1 MRFMLFAA
9 LFGLT
14 LAPALGQTPSPLA
27 SPAPSASP
35 AASAPASLDD
45 LARGRIDTIL
55 RSGHADAAWFSSDF
69 LAQIPVARLDAV
81 VAGLKTNLG
90 AYMSI
95 SGTQGDY
102 TAQFEKGTDE
112 VLVHLDAD
120 NRIDSMLLK
129 PPKVQAGSLDDG
141 LRTLRALKP
150 STGMLS
156 YVILAGRSE
165 RAALDASAPLAV
177 GSTFKLA
184 VLAALRDEI
193 AHGRRHWADV
203 VPLDAR
209 WKSHPTGVIRTWP
222 DKTPLTLASYA
233 AEMISI
239 SDNTA
244 ADALVRIDGPAALAP
259 YAGRNVPF
267 LTTRETF
274 TLKSTSAAAQRAA
287 YLAASTP
294 AARTAVLRA
303 VDAMPLPPLS
313 QFVTTPILGVEWHY
327 SVRQLCDLMG
337 RVADLPL
344 MSINPGVADAESFRQ
359 VAFKGGS
366 DVGIIN
372 LTTQVTTK
380 RGTRLCFSA
389 TLNDLAADV
398 NGSAFTTA
406 YGAVVSALANT

>member
-1 MRFMLFAA
+1 MRFMLLAA

-14 LAPALGQTPSPLA
+14 LAPALAQTPSPPA
-27 SPAPSASP
+27 SPAPS
-35 AASAPASLDD
+35 ASLDD
-45 LARGRIDTIL
+45 LARGRVDTML
-55 RSGHADAAWFSSDF
+55 RSGHADAAWFSAVF
-69 LAQIPVARLDAV
+69 LAQIPAAQVDAI

-90 AYMSI
+90 AYKSI

-120 NRIDSMLLK
+120 NRIDSMRLLA
-129 PPKVQAGSLDDG
+129 PKVQAGSVEDG

-150 STGMLS
+150 ATGTLS
-156 YVILAGRSE
+156 YVIESGRSE
-165 RAALDASAPLAV
+165 RAALEPSAPLAI

-203 VPLDAR
+203 VPLDPR
-209 WKSHPTGVIRTWP
+209 WKSHPSGVIRTWP
-222 DKTPLTLASYA
+222 DQTPITLATYA

-244 ADALVRIDGPAALAP
+244 ADALVRVDGPAALAP

-274 TLKSTSAAAQRAA
+274 TLKSTPAAAQRAA

-294 AARTAVLRA
+294 AARAAVVRA
-303 VDAMPLPPLS
+303 VDAMPLPALS

-327 SVRQLCDLMG
+327 SVRQLCDLMA
-337 RVADLPL
+337 RVADLPV
-344 MSINPGVADAESFRQ
+344 MSINPGVADPASFRR

-389 TLNDLAADV
+389 TLNDTAADV
-398 NGSAFTTA
+398 NGSAFQTA
-406 YGAVVSALANT
+406 YGAVIEALANT